1 MPCTEEGVSFPL
13 TDPSPRPPRSASLT
27 PDAARLWDRWFKHAL
42 LLKERRVLSTEDL
55 VQLFT
60 PLLLERHATHSHQV
74 ASEAHTLMLGG
85 STHKQNVTRLRLLSQ
100 NRNENMYKQILRG
113 VHVFISVSPPTK
125 KLLFLFLCTFFV
137 SEEICRWR
145 SALCVCRLK
154 PNLGCILIRSLHK
167 LT

>member
-1 MPCTEEGVSFPL
+1 MPCSEESVSFPL
-13 TDPSPRPPRSASLT
+13 TALPPAPLRSASLT

-85 STHKQNVTRLRLLSQ
+85 ASTHKQNDTRLRLLSQ
-100 NRNENMYKQILRG
+100 NGNENIYKQISRG
-113 VHVFISVSPPTK
+113 IHVFILVVPPQK
-125 KLLFLFLCTFFV
+125 SYRFCFFAYFLFWKGSV
-137 SEEICRWR
+137 VEH
-145 SALCVCRLK
+145 SALCLPFETKPRLH
-154 PNLGCILIRSLHK
+154 SH
-167 LT
+167 